1 MRWDRIKQGW
11 HHLTPHICSR
21 WGLLS
26 EPEVQAMDGRR
37 EALARAISERYALP
51 PDAAEWQVSAWQNAY
66 SDRWLYEEPA
76 DRV

>member
-1 MRWDRIKQGW
+1 MRWDRIEEGW
-11 HHLTPHICSR
+11 NHLTQHVCSR

-26 EPEVQAMDGRR
+26 EPEVLAMDGHR
-37 EALARAISERYALP
+37 EALSQAISEHYHLP
-51 PDAAEWQVSAWQNAY
+51 NDKAEWQISTWQNAY